1 MNNEENNSNIF
12 FSKPDNNIAK
22 PDLMAS
28 MPTQNSSTANTEMRA
43 VNQITQEN
51 NVQMTPNNIQKP
63 DLMTQTSNVTPTI
76 NQSNINQSQINEQQD
91 SQPANLIA
99 EPNSLNQS
107 FIMDNDE
114 ELLKAY
120 VGKNYDKIAN
130 KQFNFAAF
138 FFNSFYLCY
147 RKMTLY
153 GILLFAINLI
163 VSLFI
168 NIFLPIIISLIIG
181 FVFNK
186 LYLKR
191 AHKKIN
197 NIKVNNPSAN
207 KDTLI
212 ALCTNKGGVSI
223 IRIILGVFVN
233 VTIAFIVIV
242 IAVMNGALTLFG
254 NIISDFADKTNSGLN
269 GEYKG
274 VLMYD
279 TSINIEDEF
288 AITPIEPF
296 QNKSDE
302 YSYQYEFKYEEGTD
316 VFKDCGFSLNA
327 VQGFSD
333 GSELVKQ
340 MAEYNSENI
349 SNNIDQATING
360 INWTWFSKTNSI
372 GTTYYYGTT
381 KDNKAYLF
389 EYDIN
394 RGTSPECPT
403 YRQTI
408 LNSIIE
414 K

>member
-1 MNNEENNSNIF
+1 
-12 FSKPDNNIAK
+12 
-22 PDLMAS
+22 MAS

-76 NQSNINQSQINEQQD
+76 SQNNINQSQINEQQD

-99 EPNSLNQS
+99 EQNSLNQS

-130 KQFNFAAF
+130 KQFNFTAF

-168 NIFLPIIISLIIG
+168 NIFLPIIINLIIG

-191 AHKKIN
+191 THKKIN
-197 NIKVNNPSAN
+197 NIKANNPSAN

-223 IRIILGVFVN
+223 IRIILG
-233 VTIAFIVIV
+233 
-242 IAVMNGALTLFG
+242 
-254 NIISDFADKTNSGLN
+254 
-269 GEYKG
+269 
-274 VLMYD
+274 
-279 TSINIEDEF
+279 
-288 AITPIEPF
+288 
-296 QNKSDE
+296 
-302 YSYQYEFKYEEGTD
+302 
-316 VFKDCGFSLNA
+316 
-327 VQGFSD
+327 
-333 GSELVKQ
+333 
-340 MAEYNSENI
+340 
-349 SNNIDQATING
+349 
-360 INWTWFSKTNSI
+360 
-372 GTTYYYGTT
+372 
-381 KDNKAYLF
+381 YL
-389 EYDIN
+389 
-394 RGTSPECPT
+394 
-403 YRQTI
+403 
-408 LNSIIE
+408 
-414 K
+414 